1 MTIDPSRRQRIE
13 VLFDQC
19 SDLPPAQRGR
29 FLEVAVA
36 GDAALRHEVEELLA
50 SAERADSTGRLER
63 IVASAFDLPRAPIGK
78 PRPGDRFE
86 LLEKL
91 GGGGMGTVYRA
102 KDRLS
107 GQVVALK
114 FLSESLAGDP
124 VLKRRFHREAQ
135 AAAALDHVNIGA
147 IHGVEETGDGRLFI
161 VMPYYEGG
169 TLRSTIGRGPLP
181 VTHAIACA
189 AQVADGLAHAHAAGV
204 IHRDIKPANLMFAGD
219 GSLKILDFG
228 IAKMAGEKLTRTGLV
243 LGTLAYMSP
252 EQAAGGTLD
261 HRTDLW
267 ALGVVL
273 HEMLTGRPPFSAPSI
288 ELLFRAVRHEE
299 PPKVRSLRPEVPP
312 EVEAVVSRLLQK
324 EPGRRYPDAASV
336 AVDLR
341 AGPQASHSRVRP

>member
-1 MTIDPSRRQRIE
+1 MTINPSRRERIE

-36 GDAALRHEVEELLA
+36 GDVELRREVEVLLA
-50 SAERADSTGRLER
+50 SAERADSTRRLER
-63 IVASAFDLPRAPIGK
+63 VVAAAFDLPRAPSEK
-78 PRPGDRFE
+78 PRPDDRYE

-102 KDRLS
+102 NDHHFAR
-107 GQVVALK
+107 VVALK
-114 FLSESLAGDP
+114 FLSESLAGDS
-124 VLKRRFHREAQ
+124 VLKRRFQREAR
-135 AAAALDHVNIGA
+135 AAAALDHVNIGS
-147 IHGVEETGDGRLFI
+147 IHGVEETEDGRLFI

-169 TLRSTIGRGPLP
+169 TLKNTIAKGPLP
-181 VTHAIACA
+181 VTDAIACA

-228 IAKMAGEKLTRTGLV
+228 IAKIAGEKLTRTGLV

-267 ALGVVL
+267 ALGVVF

-288 ELLFRAVRHEE
+288 ELLFRAVRYDE
-299 PPKVRSLRPEVPP
+299 PPEVRSLRPEVPSG
-312 EVEAVVSRLLQK
+312 VEAVVSRLLQK
-324 EPGRRYPDAASV
+324 EPGRRYPDAVSV
-336 AVDLR
+336 AVALR
-341 AGPQASHSRVRP
+341 G

>member
-1 MTIDPSRRQRIE
+1 MTPDPSRRQRIE

-19 SDLPPAQRGR
+19 SDLPPAQRAR
-29 FLEVAVA
+29 FLAVAVA
-36 GDAALRHEVEELLA
+36 GDVALRREVEELLA
-50 SAERADSTGRLER
+50 SADQAASSGRLER
-63 IVASAFDLPRAPIGK
+63 IVAAAFDLPRAPFGE
-78 PRPGDRFE
+78 PRPGDRYE
-86 LLEKL
+86 LHEKL

-102 KDRLS
+102 SDHAS
-107 GQVVALK
+107 GRVVALK

-147 IHGVEETGDGRLFI
+147 IHGVEETENGRLFI

-169 TLRSTIGRGPLP
+169 TLKSAIARGPLP
-181 VTHAIACA
+181 VTDAIGYA

-228 IAKMAGEKLTRTGLV
+228 IAKIAGEKLTRTGLV

-267 ALGVVL
+267 ALGVVF
-273 HEMLTGRPPFSAPSI
+273 HEMLTGQPPFSAPSI
-288 ELLFRAVRHEE
+288 ELLFRAVRHDE

-312 EVEAVVSRLLQK
+312 LVEAIVSRLLQK

-336 AVDLR
+336 AAALR
-341 AGPQASHSRVRP
+341 G

>member
-1 MTIDPSRRQRIE
+1 MTTDPNRRERIE

-36 GDAALRHEVEELLA
+36 GDLVLRREVEELLA

-63 IVASAFDLPRAPIGK
+63 IVAAAFALPRAPVGR
-78 PRPGDRFE
+78 PRPGDRYE

-91 GGGGMGTVYRA
+91 GGGGMGTVYKA
-102 KDRLS
+102 NDRRS
-107 GQVVALK
+107 GGVVALK
-114 FLSESLAGDP
+114 FLSESLAGDA
-124 VLKRRFHREAQ
+124 VLKRRFQREAQ
-135 AAAALDHVNIGA
+135 AAAALNHVNIGA
-147 IHGVEETGDGRLFI
+147 IHGVEETEDGRLFI
-161 VMPYYEGG
+161 VMPYYDGG
-169 TLRSTIGRGPLP
+169 TLKSTIAKGPLP
-181 VTHAIACA
+181 VTDAIACA

-204 IHRDIKPANLMFAGD
+204 IHRDIKPANLMFADD

-228 IAKMAGEKLTRTGLV
+228 IAKIAGEKLTRTGLV

-267 ALGVVL
+267 ALGVVC

-288 ELLFRAVRHEE
+288 ELLFRAVRHGE
-299 PPKVRSLRPEVPP
+299 PPQIRSLRPEVPS
-312 EVEAVVSRLLQK
+312 EVEAVVNRLLQK
-324 EPGRRYPDAASV
+324 EPGRRYPDAGSIV
-336 AVDLR
+336 AALR
-341 AGPQASHSRVRP
+341 H

>member
-1 MTIDPSRRQRIE
+1 MTTDPARRQRIE

-36 GDAALRHEVEELLA
+36 GDAALRREVEDLLA

-63 IVASAFDLPRAPIGK
+63 IVAAAFDLPRTPGGK
-78 PRPGDRFE
+78 PRPGDRYE

-91 GGGGMGTVYRA
+91 GSGGMGTVYKA
-102 KDRLS
+102 TDRQS

-124 VLKRRFHREAQ
+124 VLKRRFYREAQ
-135 AAAALDHVNIGA
+135 AVATLDHANIGA
-147 IHGVEETGDGRLFI
+147 IHGVNETAEGQLFI
-161 VMPYYEGG
+161 VMPYYAGG
-169 TLRSTIGRGPLP
+169 TLKSTIARGPLP
-181 VTHAIACA
+181 IADAVACA
-189 AQVADGLAHAHAAGV
+189 AQIADGLAHAHAAGV

-228 IAKMAGEKLTRTGLV
+228 IAKIAGEKLTRTGLV

-252 EQAAGGTLD
+252 EQAKGGTLD

-267 ALGVVL
+267 ALGVVF

-288 ELLFRAVRHEE
+288 ELLFQAVRHDD
-299 PPKVRSLRPEVPP
+299 PPKVRSLRADVPQ
-312 EVEAVVSRLLQK
+312 EIEAVVSRLLQK
-324 EPGRRYPDAASV
+324 EPGGRFPAAT
-336 AVDLR
+336 AAAAALR
-341 AGPQASHSRVRP
+341 G

>member
-1 MTIDPSRRQRIE
+1 MTADPLRRQRIE

-29 FLEVAVA
+29 FLEVAAA
-36 GDAALRHEVEELLA
+36 GDLALRREVEELLA

-63 IVASAFDLPRAPIGK
+63 IVAAAFDLPRGPAGK
-78 PRPGDRFE
+78 PRPGDRYQ

-91 GGGGMGTVYRA
+91 GGGGMATVYRA
-102 KDRLS
+102 NDRLS
-107 GQVVALK
+107 GRVVALK
-114 FLSESLAGDP
+114 FLSESLAAEP
-124 VLKRRFHREAQ
+124 VLKRRFQREAQ

-147 IHGVEETGDGRLFI
+147 IHGVEETEDGRLFI

-169 TLRSTIGRGPLP
+169 TLKSTIAKGPLP
-181 VTHAIACA
+181 VADAIRCA

-228 IAKMAGEKLTRTGLV
+228 IAKIAGEKLTRTGLV

-252 EQAAGGTLD
+252 EQAAGSTLD

-273 HEMLTGRPPFSAPSI
+273 HEMLAGRPPFTAPSI
-288 ELLFRAVRHEE
+288 EGLFRAVRFDE
-299 PPKVRSLRPEVPP
+299 PPKIRSLRPEVP
-312 EVEAVVSRLLQK
+312 VGIEAVVSRLLEK
-324 EPGRRYPDAASV
+324 DPDRRYPDAASV
-336 AVDLR
+336 AAALR
-341 AGPQASHSRVRP
+341 G

>member
-1 MTIDPSRRQRIE
+1 MTTDPDRRQRIE

-19 SDLPPAQRGR
+19 SDLPPAQRAR
-29 FLEVAVA
+29 FLQVAVA
-36 GDAALRHEVEELLA
+36 GDLALLREVEALLA
-50 SAERADSTGRLER
+50 SAERANSTGRLER
-63 IVASAFDLPRAPIGK
+63 IVAAAFDLPRTPAGK
-78 PRPGDRFE
+78 PRPGDRYE

-102 KDRLS
+102 NDHES
-107 GQVVALK
+107 GRVVALK

-124 VLKRRFHREAQ
+124 VLKRRFQREAQ
-135 AAAALDHVNIGA
+135 AAVALDHVNIGA
-147 IHGVEETGDGRLFI
+147 IHGVEETEDGRLFI

-169 TLRSTIGRGPLP
+169 TLKSTIAKGPLP
-181 VTHAIACA
+181 VADAVGYA

-228 IAKMAGEKLTRTGLV
+228 IAKIAGEKLTRTGLV

-288 ELLFRAVRHEE
+288 EQLFQAVRSAE
-299 PPKVRSLRPEVPP
+299 PPTVRSLRSEVPSG
-312 EVEAVVSRLLQK
+312 VEAVVSRLLQK
-324 EPGRRYPDAASV
+324 DPGRRYPDAPSV
-336 AVDLR
+336 AAALR
-341 AGPQASHSRVRP
+341 D

>member
-36 GDAALRHEVEELLA
+36 GDAALRREVEELLA

-63 IVASAFDLPRAPIGK
+63 VVAAAFDLPRAPIGR
-78 PRPGDRFE
+78 PRPGDRYE

-102 KDRLS
+102 QDRGS
-107 GQVVALK
+107 GGIVALK
-114 FLSESLAGDP
+114 FLSESLAGDT
-124 VLKRRFHREAQ
+124 VLKRRFQREAR

-147 IHGVEETGDGRLFI
+147 IHGVEETDEGRLFI
-161 VMPYYEGG
+161 VMPYYDGG
-169 TLRSTIGRGPLP
+169 TLKSTIAKGPLP
-181 VTHAIACA
+181 VADAIACA
-189 AQVADGLAHAHAAGV
+189 TQVADGLAHAHAAGV
-204 IHRDIKPANLMFAGD
+204 IHRDIKPANLMFADD

-228 IAKMAGEKLTRTGLV
+228 IAKIAGEKLTRTGLV

-267 ALGVVL
+267 ALGVVF
-273 HEMLTGRPPFSAPSI
+273 HEMLAGRPPFSAPSI
-288 ELLFRAVRHEE
+288 ELLFQAVRHSE
-299 PPKVRSLRPEVPP
+299 PPAIRSLRPEVPR
-312 EVEAVVSRLLQK
+312 EVEAVVSRLLRK
-324 EPGRRYPDAASV
+324 EPGRRYPDASSV
-336 AVDLR
+336 AAALR
-341 AGPQASHSRVRP
+341 G

>member
-1 MTIDPSRRQRIE
+1 MTTDPLRRQRIE

-36 GDAALRHEVEELLA
+36 GDAALRREVEELLA

-63 IVASAFDLPRAPIGK
+63 IVAAAFELAPAMAGK
-78 PRPGDRFE
+78 PRPGDRYQ

-102 KDRLS
+102 SDRRS
-107 GQVVALK
+107 GRIVALK
-114 FLSESLAGDP
+114 FLSESLAADP
-124 VLKRRFHREAQ
+124 VLKRRFQREAQ

-147 IHGVEETGDGRLFI
+147 IHGVEETDQGRLFI

-169 TLRSTIGRGPLP
+169 TLKAAIAKGPLP
-181 VTHAIACA
+181 ITDAVRYA

-204 IHRDIKPANLMFAGD
+204 IHRDIKPANLMFAAD

-228 IAKMAGEKLTRTGLV
+228 IAKVAGEKLTRTGLV

-252 EQAAGGTLD
+252 EQAAGGSLD

-288 ELLFRAVRHEE
+288 ELLFRAVRHDE
-299 PPKVRSLRPEVPP
+299 PPEVRSLRPEVPR
-312 EVEAVVSRLLQK
+312 EVEAVVSRLLRK
-324 EPGRRYPDAASV
+324 DPGRRYPDAASV
-336 AVDLR
+336 ATALR
-341 AGPQASHSRVRP
+341 R

>member
-1 MTIDPSRRQRIE
+1 MPNDPSRRQRIE

-19 SDLPPAQRGR
+19 SDLPLAQRAR

-36 GDAALRHEVEELLA
+36 GDVALRREVEELLA

-63 IVASAFDLPRAPIGK
+63 IVAAAFDLPRAPGGK
-78 PRPGDRFE
+78 PHAGDRYE

-102 KDRLS
+102 NDRGS
-107 GQVVALK
+107 GRVVALK
-114 FLSESLAGDP
+114 FLSESLAADP
-124 VLKRRFHREAQ
+124 LLKRRFRREAQ
-135 AAAALDHVNIGA
+135 AAATLDHVNIGA
-147 IHGVEETGDGRLFI
+147 IHGVEETDQGRLFI

-169 TLRSTIGRGPLP
+169 TLESVIAKGSLP
-181 VTHAIACA
+181 VADAITWA

-204 IHRDIKPANLMFAGD
+204 IHRDIKPANLVFAGD

-228 IAKMAGEKLTRTGLV
+228 IAKIAGEKLTRTGLV

-252 EQAAGGTLD
+252 EQAAGGALD

-273 HEMLTGRPPFSAPSI
+273 HEMLTGRPPFSAASI
-288 ELLFRAVRHEE
+288 ELLFRAVRHED
-299 PPKVRSLRPEVPP
+299 PPEIRSLRPEVPR
-312 EVEAVVSRLLQK
+312 EVEAVVSRLLRK
-324 EPGRRYPDAASV
+324 DPGRRFPDAGSV
-336 AVDLR
+336 AAALR
-341 AGPQASHSRVRP
+341 S

>member
-1 MTIDPSRRQRIE
+1 MTPDPTRRQRIE

-36 GDAALRHEVEELLA
+36 GDVALRREVEELLA
-50 SAERADSTGRLER
+50 SAERADSTSRLER
-63 IVASAFDLPRAPIGK
+63 IVAAAFDLPRAPGGT
-78 PRPGDRFE
+78 PSPGDRYE

-102 KDRLS
+102 NDHVS
-107 GQVVALK
+107 GRVVALK

-124 VLKRRFHREAQ
+124 VLKQRFHREAR

-147 IHGVEETGDGRLFI
+147 IHRVEEAENGRLFI
-161 VMPYYEGG
+161 VMPYYAGG
-169 TLRSTIGRGPLP
+169 TLKSAIATGPLP
-181 VTHAIACA
+181 VGDAIGYA

-204 IHRDIKPANLMFAGD
+204 IHRDIKPANLMFAED

-228 IAKMAGEKLTRTGLV
+228 IAKIAGEKLTRTGLV

-252 EQAAGGTLD
+252 EQASGGTLD

-273 HEMLTGRPPFSAPSI
+273 HEMLIGRPPFSAPSI
-288 ELLFRAVRHEE
+288 ELLFRAVRFGE
-299 PPKVRSLRPEVPP
+299 PPKVRSLRAEVPLRI
-312 EVEAVVSRLLQK
+312 EEVVSRLLQK
-324 EPGRRYPDAASV
+324 EPGHRYPDAASV
-336 AVDLR
+336 AAALR
-341 AGPQASHSRVRP
+341 D